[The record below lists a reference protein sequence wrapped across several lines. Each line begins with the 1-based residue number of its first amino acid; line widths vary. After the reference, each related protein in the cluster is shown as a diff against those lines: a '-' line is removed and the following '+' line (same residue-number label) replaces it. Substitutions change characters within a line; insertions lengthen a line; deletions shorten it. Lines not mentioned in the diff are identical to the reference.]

1 MVAPERNIA
10 NFSSV
15 NLDIDMLPHNI
26 EPINERP
33 ADIAVNIQRGRPTSP
48 ASVGGPR
55 SNSPSPVNSSPP
67 SQMDYAERISAQ
79 NNMDVEV
86 NVGQFALVMIYCCD
100 WNILS
105 IEV

>member
-1 MVAPERNIA
+1 
-10 NFSSV
+10 
-15 NLDIDMLPHNI
+15 
-26 EPINERP
+26 
-33 ADIAVNIQRGRPTSP
+33 
-48 ASVGGPR
+48 
-55 SNSPSPVNSSPP
+55 
-67 SQMDYAERISAQ
+67 MDYAERISAQ